1 MKKEPFDIKFKEK
14 IISGKARV
22 TLDDNPVRIVCW
34 DRNGLYPIIGLK
46 INNSEFDF
54 PEIIIEVDNK
64 GTVHIP
70 NGPKLPTN
78 LYVEYD
84 PIGISK
90 QARVAYSL
98 LKSPCIERYMR
109 KYGYEKDEEKS
120 WHWNAVEFA
129 NIYAKSHTNE
139 LHNDLKA
146 DNNWEYDDDYDW

>member
-14 IISGKARV
+14 IISGEAKLFFNGNPIRV
-22 TLDDNPVRIVCW
+22 ICW
-34 DRNGLYPIIGLK
+34 DMKGIYQFVGLMLSGGLET
-46 INNSEFDF
+46 IVEFDT
-54 PEIIIEVDNK
+54 K
-64 GTVHIP
+64 GTIHIP
-70 NGPKLPTN
+70 SMDFTKNEGI
-78 LYVEYD
+78 YVEYN

-90 QARVAYSL
+90 QTRVAYSL

-139 LHNDLKA
+139 LHYDLKA